1 MKTTNKL
8 IAVAPFNMQ
17 EKDKKVVR
25 GLDMSDGLIKSLIS
39 TKVLIDSEK
48 YKTGQTLYFRADTSI
63 HPSAKHKL
71 TLGDKEFILLDEGL
85 VIAVE
90 E

>member
-1 MKTTNKL
+1 MRTTNKL
-8 IAVAPFNMQ
+8 IAVTPFNLQ
-17 EKDKKVVR
+17 EKDKKIVR

-39 TKVLIDSEK
+39 AKVVIDSEK
-48 YKTGQTLYFRADTSI
+48 YSAGKTLYFRADTSI
-63 HPSAKHKL
+63 HPSAKQKL

-90 E
+90 D